1 MKSTNGSLLFLM
13 VGIVFYAAVYMATSI
28 KKEYP
33 FCEGGS
39 YSYKIDTSIQSAFE
53 RLPGYL
59 EHSIYGKNCDTMYVL
74 FLDSANRN
82 FSAMGD
88 SICTIVK
95 RNGYSLGASVVT
107 KIDTSLLTPKRDTL
121 YSYKCL

>member
-1 MKSTNGSLLFLM
+1 MKRSKASFLLLTF
-13 VGIVFYAAVYMATSI
+13 GIIFYAAVYMATSI

-33 FCEGGS
+33 LCEGGS

-53 RLPGYL
+53 RLPGYV
-59 EHSIYGKNCDTMYVL
+59 EHRIYGKNCDTMYVL

-107 KIDTSLLTPKRDTL
+107 KIDTSLLTFKRDTL